1 MELFVKVMNVVNDIV
16 WHPVMCVFL
25 MFAALWFTFHL
36 RGMQVRRFGDMLK
49 CLTEKGDNKQDTGLS
64 SFQAFATTVGGRV
77 GTGNIAGTA
86 TAIFMGGPGA
96 IFWMWVTAI
105 LGASTGMVECILG
118 QAYKTRNLGELTGGP
133 AFYMSNGIKNKKL
146 GKILAFLFCIAVFIG
161 PGFLLPA
168 MQTQTAATAVNVA
181 FGLPFVVVGVIMTAI
196 VAFVIMGGIKRI
208 GQVAEF
214 LAPVMCGIY
223 FLITII
229 IIVLNIGKVPG
240 MFGSIFASAFGKDAV
255 FG

>member
-1 MELFVKVMNVVNDIV
+1 
-16 WHPVMCVFL
+16 
-25 MFAALWFTFHL
+25 
-36 RGMQVRRFGDMLK
+36 
-49 CLTEKGDNKQDTGLS
+49 
-64 SFQAFATTVGGRV
+64 
-77 GTGNIAGTA
+77 
-86 TAIFMGGPGA
+86 
-96 IFWMWVTAI
+96 
-105 LGASTGMVECILG
+105 
-118 QAYKTRNLGELTGGP
+118 
-133 AFYMSNGIKNKKL
+133 
-146 GKILAFLFCIAVFIG
+146 
-161 PGFLLPA
+161 

-255 FG
+255 FGGIVGSAVSWGIKRGFFSNDAGNGMSPLISATTDTSHPVKSRFGSGIICVYRYSFGMYLYRNFYFACGNLQRCSRRSRCFSVSRACSGNTVWNCIYAGGNVGINR

>member
-1 MELFVKVMNVVNDIV
+1 
-16 WHPVMCVFL
+16 
-25 MFAALWFTFHL
+25 
-36 RGMQVRRFGDMLK
+36 
-49 CLTEKGDNKQDTGLS
+49 
-64 SFQAFATTVGGRV
+64 
-77 GTGNIAGTA
+77 
-86 TAIFMGGPGA
+86 
-96 IFWMWVTAI
+96 
-105 LGASTGMVECILG
+105 
-118 QAYKTRNLGELTGGP
+118 
-133 AFYMSNGIKNKKL
+133 MSNGIKNKKL

-240 MFGSIFASAFGKDAV
+240 MFGSIFASAFGKDALV
-255 FG
+255 RQFPGESNVDSSQMMLVTE